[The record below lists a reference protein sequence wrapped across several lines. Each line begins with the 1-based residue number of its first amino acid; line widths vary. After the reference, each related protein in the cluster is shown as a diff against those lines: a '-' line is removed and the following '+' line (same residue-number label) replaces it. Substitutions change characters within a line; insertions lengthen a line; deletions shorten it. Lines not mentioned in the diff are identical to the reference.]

1 MLLRK
6 LLLLLIFFL
15 AVTAFPS
22 VDKTDPGFI
31 LQTTELNPYVPGFID
46 NGEFSLVTTRL
57 GITDAESYMA
67 WVYDHGQDD
76 VARIAVLPAW
86 NTIDIKDRNEWL
98 STIIPNQNTIRSYK
112 QQINMYDGTL
122 DTQYQWMNGEDLTE
136 ITTQTFVSRFDP
148 HLAALKL
155 TIFPHYTR
163 NMEIS
168 FVLRD
173 WPSPKRLP
181 LEKLEKLEPD
191 PQDKRPEW
199 YPGNMTV
206 KGVDVQATARGG
218 RGWMISTAEGRNSTV
233 AQAMEAR
240 WPADL
245 KQVTTRADKGGDSVS
260 INLSFYAENRPYTF
274 YKIVGVASSHNNNDV
289 MKAASAAVDSAKAR
303 SYDALFAEN
312 AGAWHQLWN
321 TDIAIE
327 GSPELQKVIRSMMF
341 YLFCSVAKDTDF
353 SIPPMGLSSAGY
365 YGHIF
370 WDADTWMFP
379 VLAVMHPELAKSMVM
394 FRYRTLDAA
403 RYKAKELGFRGAMYP
418 WEGDEIGNEA
428 TPQFAYQNA
437 LYEIHV
443 TADVAIAQW
452 QYYLATGDQKWLKDY
467 GYPVIQ
473 QTADFWVSRVT
484 LNAEKNRY
492 EIGKVV
498 SVDEG
503 LIGISNDSYTN
514 SAAKKNLQIA
524 LSAARVLSLPEN
536 PEWKKVAAGLFVPY
550 DEQEAF
556 HPSYENAP
564 ESTLGSVVP
573 LLSFP
578 LQVPMSEAAKRN
590 NLSHAVK
597 RMDQEGTGAMMTA
610 TLFPV
615 VAAELG
621 DRQLFDRII
630 PKTYQGHLRPP
641 YNVLA
646 ETPSNHATNFVTG
659 AGGFLQQVVFGYT
672 GLRLTEDGLTKKF
685 APMLPAG
692 IKSLNLKNF
701 QVRNKNFNFEVKQ

>member
-6 LLLLLIFFL
+6 VSFL
-15 AVTAFPS
+15 VFLFAVTVFPA
-22 VDKTDPGFI
+22 VDTPDSSFI
-31 LQTTELNPYVPGFID
+31 LRTTDLNPYTAGFIG
-46 NGEFSLVTTRL
+46 NGQFSLATTRL

-76 VARIAVLPAW
+76 VPRIAVIPAW
-86 NTIDIKDRNEWL
+86 NAIDVKDGDVWL
-98 STIIPNQNTIRSYK
+98 SNITPNENTIRSYN
-112 QQINMYDGTL
+112 QQMNMYDGAL
-122 DTQYQWMNGEDLTE
+122 DTRYQWINGNNSIDVTA
-136 ITTQTFVSRFDP
+136 QSFVSRFNP
-148 HLAALKL
+148 NLAAVKL
-155 TIFPHYTR
+155 TIVPHHAGNIEVR
-163 NMEIS
+163 
-168 FVLRD
+168 FALRD

-206 KGVDVQATARGG
+206 KNVDAQASARGG
-218 RGWMISTAEGRNSTV
+218 RGSMIATAEGRNTAV
-233 AQAMEAR
+233 GEVMEAR
-240 WPADL
+240 WPSEL
-245 KQVTTRADKGGDSVS
+245 KQIATRTEKNADSVS
-260 INLSFYAENRPYTF
+260 IILRFYAENKPYTF
-274 YKIVGVASSHNNNDV
+274 YKIVGVASSHNNSDP
-289 MKAASAAVDSAKAR
+289 MKIAVSAVDSARGR
-303 SYDALFAEN
+303 SYDALFAEQ
-312 AGAWHQLWN
+312 ARAWHELWN
-321 TDIAIE
+321 TDIVIE
-327 GSPELQKVIRSMMF
+327 GNPELQKVVHSMLF

-353 SIPPMGLSSAGY
+353 SIPPMGLSGAGY

-379 VLAVMHPELAKSMVM
+379 VLAVTHPELAKSMVM

-403 RYKAKELGFRGAMYP
+403 QYKAKNLGFRGAMYP
-418 WEGDEIGNEA
+418 WEGDEIGNET

-437 LYEIHV
+437 FYEIHV

-452 QYYLATGDQKWLKDY
+452 QYYLATGDPKWLKEY

-473 QTADFWVSRVT
+473 QTADFWVSRST
-484 LNAEKNRY
+484 FNAEKNRY
-492 EIGKVV
+492 DIRKVV

-514 SAAKKNLQIA
+514 SAAKRNLEIA
-524 LSAARVLSLPEN
+524 LSAARVLGLPEN
-536 PEWKKVAAGLFVPY
+536 AEWKKVAAGLFIPY
-550 DEQEAF
+550 NEQEAF

-578 LQVPMSEAAKRN
+578 LQVPMSEQAKRN
-590 NLSHAVK
+590 NLSHAVE

-615 VAAELG
+615 VAAELE

-630 PKTYQGHLRPP
+630 PKTYQGYLRPP

-672 GLRLTEDGLTKKF
+672 GLRLNEDGLTKKF
-685 APMLPAG
+685 TPMLPAG
-692 IKSLNLKNF
+692 VKRLQLKNF
-701 QVRNKNFNFEVKQ
+701 QVRNKTFDFEVKQ